1 MNKIYKKDIE
11 STINKYPFFYF
22 PLILKL
28 QYCSQENFNNVLNS
42 IALRH
47 PKRNFLKKFLRNNN
61 FNQPDFIDFIIKSQ
75 PKISKNKSS
84 SEHKDDLSLRSI
96 NQKEFATENIAKI
109 YIRQKKSRML
119 LKFMKS

>member
-1 MNKIYKKDIE
+1 MNKIRKKDIE

-96 NQKEFATENIAKI
+96 NPISPLF
-109 YIRQKKSRML
+109 L
-119 LKFMKS
+119 LLL